1 MQHTTVFDTHAAVK
15 RLTAAGVAE
24 PQAEAIVA
32 TCGEA
37 AMARLDA
44 LATKT
49 DLAELRADLRAEDR
63 NHLHALLQRRSRRSR
78 RRHREGPRLPLV
90 AFGRLTVR
98 RGPPWRAKKGRL

>member
-37 AMARLDA
+37 ATARLDA

-49 DLAELRADLRAEDR
+49 DLAELRADFAELRADLKTEIVYTR
-63 NHLHALLQRRSRRSR
+63 FYSVGAVA
-78 RRHREGPRLPLV
+78 LV
-90 AFGRLTVR
+90 AAIVKALDFLF
-98 RGPPWRAKKGRL
+98 

>member
-49 DLAELRADLRAEDR
+49 DLAELRADLKTEIIYTRFYSVGAV
-63 NHLHALLQRRSRRSR
+63 A
-78 RRHREGPRLPLV
+78 LV
-90 AFGRLTVR
+90 AAIVKALDFL
-98 RGPPWRAKKGRL
+98 L